1 MRERALSGRCGAFVA
16 LSLPLQHVP
25 QAARIACRHLRRLP
39 GRDRELAR
47 REPTRYRS
55 SKDVERSFC
64 PICGSTIGFHR
75 AHETSLA
82 VGGFDAPEALP
93 VAGVSTMHVWFKEHL
108 PWFDTADDWP
118 RYAEFPPGRTEE
130 LIGLSGRDIKG

>member
-1 MRERALSGRCGAFVA
+1 VSWL
-16 LSLPLQHVP
+16 
-25 QAARIACRHLRRLP
+25 AAA
-39 GRDRELAR
+39 
-47 REPTRYRS
+47 PTRYRS
-55 SKDVERSFC
+55 SNDVERSFC

-82 VGGFDAPEALP
+82 VGSFDAPDALP
-93 VAGVSTMHVWFKEHL
+93 GAGVSTMHVWFKEHL

-118 RYAEFPPGRTEE
+118 RYTEFPPDRTEE